1 MIRLFVLFLP
11 LLMPAYVYCT
21 DVDDQPVKISE
32 SETHYIINNCNQIID
47 LNAHVKCLEDEY
59 TRVDTLLN
67 HNYSIMLRT
76 LEQIDRDEEGR
87 NALDKMVQAQRA
99 WLKYRDRDVAF
110 VQNGESPR
118 TDRDPDKQS
127 ADVFIINAHKY
138 AEAEK
143 WLSMIVATYQRA
155 NLLYAYLKCE
165 GAFSRFC
172 PVALG

>member
-1 MIRLFVLFLP
+1 MIRLFVLLLP
-11 LLMPAYVYCT
+11 LLLPTYVYCAS
-21 DVDDQPVKISE
+21 VDDQPVKISE
-32 SETHYIINNCNQIID
+32 SETHYLINKCNQIND
-47 LNAHVKCLEDEY
+47 LDAHVKCLEDEY

-67 HNYSIMLRT
+67 HNYNIMLRT
-76 LEQIDRDEEGR
+76 LEQIDQDEKGR
-87 NALDKMVQAQRA
+87 NALEKMLQAQRA

-127 ADVFIINAHKY
+127 TDVFILEAHKY

-143 WLSMIVATYQRA
+143 LVSMIVATYQRA
-155 NLLYAYLKCE
+155 NLLYEYLKCE
-165 GAFSRFC
+165 GAFRRFC